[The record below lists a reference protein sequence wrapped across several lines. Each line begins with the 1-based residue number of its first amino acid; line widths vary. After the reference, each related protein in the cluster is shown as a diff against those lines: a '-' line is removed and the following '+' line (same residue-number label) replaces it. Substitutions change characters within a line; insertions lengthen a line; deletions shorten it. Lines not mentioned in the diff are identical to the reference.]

1 MAITLDGSVGITLP
15 ASGDIFSA
23 SLIQSDTSSPPIIQ
37 NSSGTQ
43 IGTFCRAWVQF
54 NGSGTPAIAASFN
67 VSSITDH
74 AVGEYSINFTNSLP
88 DGNYS
93 SSFSC
98 NDNTNASVNSIVI
111 TTAPATTSVR
121 IAAVN
126 SASGALD
133 LTIISASFFR

>member
-1 MAITLDGSVGITLP
+1 VRDSNDALTAIQPGAVRGTAAATPPVFQD
-15 ASGDIFSA
+15 SA
-23 SLIQSDTSSPPIIQ
+23 
-37 NSSGTQ
+37 GTQ
-43 IGTFCRAWVQF
+43 MGTLCRAWVQF
-54 NGSGTPAIAASFN
+54 DGTGTPAIKASFN

-98 NDNTNASVNSIVI
+98 NDNTNAAINSIVI
-111 TTAPATTSVR
+111 TTAPTTTSAR

-126 SASGALD
+126 SGSGALD